1 MFINLFIFMTCVF
14 SSSLTDLFAKHKNS
28 GLFKNFQ
35 MNNTFEIYFMN
46 TNSFNTNMENC
57 QMGRQNK
64 ILSISLI
71 YKSMPTSHFTKWV
84 QPFLKYLWVSV
95 GMSKYQHTHNKETFH
110 SGKFLVHLHSL
121 SSINIYMQMLLD

>member
-1 MFINLFIFMTCVF
+1 MTCVF

-57 QMGRQNK
+57 QMDRQNK

-71 YKSMPTSHFTKWV
+71 YKSMPTFHFTK
-84 QPFLKYLWVSV
+84 
-95 GMSKYQHTHNKETFH
+95 
-110 SGKFLVHLHSL
+110 
-121 SSINIYMQMLLD
+121 